1 MNNLMMMLI
10 NAARGGGNPMQML
23 QQMAGIDPQA
33 AQVLNIL
40 RGKNPQQVRSIVG
53 NMARQ
58 RGTTIEQM
66 AQQMGLPMK

>member
-1 MNNLMMMLI
+1 MNNPMMMLI

-23 QQMAGIDPQA
+23 QQMAGSNPQA
-33 AQVLNIL
+33 AQAMNIL
-40 RGKNPQQVRSIVG
+40 RGKNPQQVRSIVE

-58 RGTTIEQM
+58 RGTTIEQL